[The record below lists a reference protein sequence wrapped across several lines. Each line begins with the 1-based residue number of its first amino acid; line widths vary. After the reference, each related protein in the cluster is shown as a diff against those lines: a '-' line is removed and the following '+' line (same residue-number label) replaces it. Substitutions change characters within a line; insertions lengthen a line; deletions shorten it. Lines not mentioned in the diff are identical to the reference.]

1 MKIRNYKNILKAAI
15 KPWKSS
21 KYISRIMPDLVGQDQ
36 SIVLATC
43 QASGITSFE
52 IRYLEKYTIL
62 VDSSAGIIAKDII
75 KMGNFSLELC
85 KLSSDKICR
94 KNNIQDIIFVNIGAN
109 MGTTCLNVRHCGFK
123 NFIAFEPVENNY
135 RLLKYNLEFN
145 IEKENFKIQKIALG
159 RESGEAEIHL
169 HNNNCGRHSLKRE
182 FNRLENISSTQVVKV
197 QTLDAQNIKD
207 ECFIWLDTEG
217 FELEVLEGASE
228 TLKNSIGLCIEI
240 SPSVYTASDLERLE
254 EILTTN
260 FRKFYNNNGEEMPKP
275 SSSEHWAKR
284 LQHDLICIK

>member
-1 MKIRNYKNILKAAI
+1 
-15 KPWKSS
+15 
-21 KYISRIMPDLVGQDQ
+21 
-36 SIVLATC
+36 
-43 QASGITSFE
+43 
-52 IRYLEKYTIL
+52 
-62 VDSSAGIIAKDII
+62 
-75 KMGNFSLELC
+75 
-85 KLSSDKICR
+85 
-94 KNNIQDIIFVNIGAN
+94 